1 MKKLLILLT
10 ILTLSSCTWLDDE
23 MKDWESNTTGLKREI
38 KIYSV
43 TGEKLAE
50 YKGENV
56 RVDFNE
62 YGRFL
67 ANIDGKRVQA
77 FNASVIIEEK

>member
-1 MKKLLILLT
+1 MKKLLLILT

-38 KIYSV
+38 KIYSM

>member
-1 MKKLLILLT
+1 
-10 ILTLSSCTWLDDE
+10 

-50 YKGENV
+50 YKGESV

-77 FNASVIIEEK
+77 FNASVIIVIK

>member
-1 MKKLLILLT
+1 MKRIILT
-10 ILTLSSCTWLDDE
+10 ISILTLSSCTWLDDE

-67 ANIDGKRVQA
+67 ANVDGKRIQA

>member
-1 MKKLLILLT
+1 MKKLLLLLT

-67 ANIDGKRVQA
+67 ANVDGKRIQA

>member
-1 MKKLLILLT
+1 MKNKLTDLNNHLFAQLER
-10 ILTLSSCTWLDDE
+10 LNDE

-67 ANIDGKRVQA
+67 ANVDGKIVQA

>member
-1 MKKLLILLT
+1 MKRIVLIIS

>member
-1 MKKLLILLT
+1 MKRIILT
-10 ILTLSSCTWLDDE
+10 ISILTLSSCTWLDDE

-67 ANIDGKRVQA
+67 ANVDGKRIQV

>member
-1 MKKLLILLT
+1 MKKLLLLLT

>member
-1 MKKLLILLT
+1 MKKLLVLLT

-23 MKDWESNTTGLKREI
+23 MKDCESNTTGLKREI

>member
-1 MKKLLILLT
+1 MKKLLLLLT
-10 ILTLSSCTWLDDE
+10 ILTLSSCTWLDGE

>member
-1 MKKLLILLT
+1 MKKLLLILT